1 MIGVIVAGRYRVLA
15 RLGQGGMG
23 VTYRAWDMEVN
34 RPVVLKH
41 PKPEM
46 LANPGFLERFS
57 RETRMMA
64 AFSHPNVAPITTV
77 GEHEGI
83 PYLVMPFLPGGSL
96 SNRRLRDDSGEPQ
109 PMHPSTLHLW
119 LPQVAAALDYVHSQG
134 VVHRDV
140 KPGNVFFDGF
150 WHAFLGDFGI
160 SKIVEETESLDR
172 EHTLTATSVAVG
184 THGYMAPELFA
195 PKPVL
200 DGRVDQ
206 YALAVMVYE
215 MLAGR
220 RPFTGDTAHL
230 IVEVTTKNV
239 PPLRGFRRDLPRS
252 LEEAVDQSLAKHSG
266 DRFGSCLEFV
276 EHALADVPP
285 MQDEPG
291 VARLLCPACENL
303 LKLPTTAA
311 GKKGRCPRCKNKMEV
326 AADLSAFWLASEEV
340 AAKTSSGASS
350 TSEPSS
356 DPGSGTQSWEALT
369 PSSISAIGR
378 RLNPLSRTGAGT
390 LPAVWWTALAATAV
404 TVFVAEAAFIY
415 DWSTSSF
422 KREIVAVRQELRAS
436 QTRVGEL
443 EAEINALKKENI
455 RFAEGPDKIAAA
467 EKTIEQLSREQK
479 ANEAVIAELNRL
491 RVEKAVMAT
500 DSQPPSQ
507 GQAATNT
514 ETTPGTA
521 EQAPNPQELVPGE
534 ILTNSIGIKLRLVP
548 AGTFTMGDANG
559 TGDEKPPHQVTLSR
573 PFYIGVYE
581 VTNAQYGRVMS
592 NTPSKWKDDDRP
604 VEQVSWQDA
613 MKFCGKLS
621 QLPEERGA
629 GRVYRLPTEAE
640 WEYACRAG
648 TTTKYSFGEDEKLL
662 GDFGWF
668 AGNADDQTHQVG
680 LKKPNRWRL
689 YDMHGNVLEW
699 VSDWYDPGYYASSPS
714 EDPLGSS
721 ARTRRVHR
729 GGSYSSY
736 ANVCGGAYRH
746 SSVPAYQWPSLGFRL
761 AMSVP

>member
-1 MIGVIVAGRYRVLA
+1 MPLESSSDGASKDPLIGVIVAGRYRVLA

-303 LKLPTTAA
+303 LKLPTSA
-311 GKKGRCPRCKNKMEV
+311 GGKGGRCPRCKSQMMV
-326 AADLSAFWLASEEV
+326 AEDLSAFWLKSEERG
-340 AAKTSSGASS
+340 AKTSSSASS

-356 DPGSGTQSWEALT
+356 DPGSGSQSWEALT
-369 PSSISAIGR
+369 PSSITALGR

-390 LPAVWWTALAATAV
+390 LPAVWRTALAATAV
-404 TVFVAEAAFIY
+404 AVFVAEAAFIY

-443 EAEINALKKENI
+443 EAEINALEKENV
-455 RFAEGPDKIAAA
+455 
-467 EKTIEQLSREQK
+467 SREDERARLIEANKRLTEASAAKK
-479 ANEAVIAELNRL
+479 AAVT
-491 RVEKAVMAT
+491 AV
-500 DSQPPSQ
+500 P
-507 GQAATNT
+507 
-514 ETTPGTA
+514 
-521 EQAPNPQELVPGE
+521 
-534 ILTNSIGIKLRLVP
+534 LTNSIGMKLRLIP
-548 AGTFTMGDANG
+548 AGTFTMGDADG
-559 TGDEKPPHQVTLSR
+559 PREEKPPHQVTLTR

-581 VTNAQYGRVMS
+581 VTNAQYKRVMAKI
-592 NTPSKWKDDDRP
+592 PSEQKHDGRP

-613 MKFCGKLS
+613 MEFCEKLS
-621 QLPEERGA
+621 QLPEERKV

-648 TTTKYSFGEDEKLL
+648 TTTKYSFGDVDSQL
-662 GDFGWF
+662 GYYGWF
-668 AGNADDQTHQVG
+668 SGNADEQTHPVG
-680 LKKPNRWRL
+680 LKKPNGWGL
-689 YDMHGNVLEW
+689 YDMHGNVWEW
-699 VSDWYDPGYYASSPS
+699 CNDFYGYYPDGAVT
-714 EDPLGSS
+714 DPQGLLSGSGRVLRGGSCRSS
-721 ARTRRVHR
+721 ARHGR
-729 GGSYSSY
+729 S
-736 ANVCGGAYRH
+736 AYRDWNVT
-746 SSVPAYQWPSLGFRL
+746 SRRGSLFGFRL
-761 AMSVP
+761 AMSLPGSTPPASKN

>member
-1 MIGVIVAGRYRVLA
+1 MPLESSSDGVSKDPLIGVIVAGRYRVLA

-96 SNRRLRDDSGEPQ
+96 SNRRRRDDSGEPQ

-303 LKLPTTAA
+303 LKLPTSA
-311 GKKGRCPRCKNKMEV
+311 GGKGGRCPRCKSQMMV
-326 AADLSAFWLASEEV
+326 AEDLSAFWLKSEERG
-340 AAKTSSGASS
+340 AKTSSSASS

-356 DPGSGTQSWEALT
+356 DPGSGSQSWEALT
-369 PSSISAIGR
+369 PSSITALGR

-404 TVFVAEAAFIY
+404 AVFVAEAAFIY

-479 ANEAVIAELNRL
+479 ANEAVIA
-491 RVEKAVMAT
+491 
-500 DSQPPSQ
+500 
-507 GQAATNT
+507 
-514 ETTPGTA
+514 
-521 EQAPNPQELVPGE
+521 
-534 ILTNSIGIKLRLVP
+534 
-548 AGTFTMGDANG
+548 
-559 TGDEKPPHQVTLSR
+559 
-573 PFYIGVYE
+573 
-581 VTNAQYGRVMS
+581 
-592 NTPSKWKDDDRP
+592 
-604 VEQVSWQDA
+604 
-613 MKFCGKLS
+613 
-621 QLPEERGA
+621 
-629 GRVYRLPTEAE
+629 
-640 WEYACRAG
+640 
-648 TTTKYSFGEDEKLL
+648 
-662 GDFGWF
+662 
-668 AGNADDQTHQVG
+668 
-680 LKKPNRWRL
+680 
-689 YDMHGNVLEW
+689 
-699 VSDWYDPGYYASSPS
+699 
-714 EDPLGSS
+714 
-721 ARTRRVHR
+721 
-729 GGSYSSY
+729 
-736 ANVCGGAYRH
+736 
-746 SSVPAYQWPSLGFRL
+746 
-761 AMSVP
+761 

>member
-1 MIGVIVAGRYRVLA
+1 MPLESSSDGASKDPLINAIVAGRYRIIS

-23 VTYRAWDMEVN
+23 VTYRAWDMEVS

-46 LANPGFLERFS
+46 LASPGFLERFR
-57 RETRMMA
+57 REARMMA
-64 AFSHPNVAPITTV
+64 ALNNPHVVPVTMV
-77 GEHEGI
+77 GEHNGI
-83 PYLVMPFLPGGSL
+83 PYIVMPFLPGGSL

-172 EHTLTATSVAVG
+172 EHTLTATRVAVG

-303 LKLPTTAA
+303 LKLPTSAA
-311 GKKGRCPRCKNKMEV
+311 GKGGRCPRCKSQMMV
-326 AADLSAFWLASEEV
+326 ARDLSALWLVGEETGTKPRDSQESTADPGLDPCVWDSQTTALV
-340 AAKTSSGASS
+340 AGIRSITSS
-350 TSEPSS
+350 
-356 DPGSGTQSWEALT
+356 
-369 PSSISAIGR
+369 
-378 RLNPLSRTGAGT
+378 
-390 LPAVWWTALAATAV
+390 
-404 TVFVAEAAFIY
+404 
-415 DWSTSSF
+415 
-422 KREIVAVRQELRAS
+422 
-436 QTRVGEL
+436 
-443 EAEINALKKENI
+443 IN
-455 RFAEGPDKIAAA
+455 R
-467 EKTIEQLSREQK
+467 
-479 ANEAVIAELNRL
+479 
-491 RVEKAVMAT
+491 
-500 DSQPPSQ
+500 
-507 GQAATNT
+507 
-514 ETTPGTA
+514 
-521 EQAPNPQELVPGE
+521 
-534 ILTNSIGIKLRLVP
+534 
-548 AGTFTMGDANG
+548 
-559 TGDEKPPHQVTLSR
+559 
-573 PFYIGVYE
+573 
-581 VTNAQYGRVMS
+581 
-592 NTPSKWKDDDRP
+592 
-604 VEQVSWQDA
+604 
-613 MKFCGKLS
+613 
-621 QLPEERGA
+621 
-629 GRVYRLPTEAE
+629 
-640 WEYACRAG
+640 
-648 TTTKYSFGEDEKLL
+648 
-662 GDFGWF
+662 
-668 AGNADDQTHQVG
+668 
-680 LKKPNRWRL
+680 
-689 YDMHGNVLEW
+689 
-699 VSDWYDPGYYASSPS
+699 
-714 EDPLGSS
+714 
-721 ARTRRVHR
+721 
-729 GGSYSSY
+729 
-736 ANVCGGAYRH
+736 
-746 SSVPAYQWPSLGFRL
+746 
-761 AMSVP
+761 